1 MKEQITLAGK
11 KKVIRGAPRL
21 RKGARL
27 TEPSW
32 DGFDKLSGQ
41 EFHRKRQGT
50 HQWYYANFASKDL
63 MPAVWIWMEANGY
76 SKEDIK
82 KVKAADDSTV
92 STTAAIQCK
101 MLNNGMPDLYKPA
114 AEYWDSLPGTSGELK
129 PATTFVKKRIEEA
142 LTQGS
147 LVKEQKEKEEAAE
160 KAKAEI
166 KEKYTPSIQDRI
178 RLATYSMSEFVE
190 AALDDF
196 LDGKISDFKD
206 IKPATKLRQM
216 ECKQPHARLI
226 KASYEPAIAEYEEL
240 LNPPNTKNMT
250 DQEKDY
256 AQQLKEGYSH
266 LTKSQIK
273 KLYAFYIS
281 VQGACD
287 AIIAESKANR
297 KPRKIAKKSPEQV
310 VSKLKYKV
318 SDDKYA
324 ISSIPAAKLVGASC
338 LVVFNG
344 KTRKLGIYYTSNEDP
359 LGTARDGTGLDLK
372 GTTLQ
377 RFDDDKSVACT
388 LRKPVEQLREV
399 KSLNTRKK
407 FENWFAKLTTTPI
420 KMNGRI
426 NAETVLIAAY

>member
-1 MKEQITLAGK
+1 MAGK

-21 RKGARL
+21 RKGAKL

-32 DGFDKLSGQ
+32 EGYEKLTGE
-41 EFHRKRQGT
+41 EFHRKKQGS
-50 HQWYYANFASKDL
+50 HSWYYQNFASKDL
-63 MPAVWIWMEANGY
+63 MPAVWTWMEANGY
-76 SKEDIK
+76 SKDDVK
-82 KVKAADDSTV
+82 KVKAANDYTI
-92 STTAAIQCK
+92 STTAAITCK
-101 MLNNGMPDLYKPA
+101 MLNAGMPDLYKPA

-129 PATTFVKKRIEEA
+129 PVSIFIKGRIKEA
-142 LTQGS
+142 LTEGKDN
-147 LVKEQKEKEEAAE
+147 VEQKEIEDAEEQ
-160 KAKAEI
+160 KKAEV
-166 KEKYTPSIQDRI
+166 KEKYQPSIQDRI
-178 RLATYSMSEFVE
+178 KQATYSMSEFIE
-190 AALDDF
+190 AAHDDY
-196 LDGKISDFKD
+196 LEGKIADFKD

-216 ECKQPHARLI
+216 DCKQPHARMI
-226 KASYEPAIAEYEEL
+226 KASYDATVREYDEL
-240 LNPPNTKNMT
+240 LNPPKLGKDAT

-266 LTKSQIK
+266 LSKTQIK
-273 KLYAFYIS
+273 KIYAFYIA

-324 ISSIPAAKLVGASC
+324 ISSIPSWKLVGSSC
-338 LVVFNG
+338 LVIFNA

-359 LGTARDGTGLDLK
+359 LGSGREGTGLDVK
-372 GTTLQ
+372 GTTLL
-377 RFDDDKSVACT
+377 RFDDNKSVSCT